1 MVAACVFAFG
11 CCLSDTAAAP
21 SCFEACSFIFFSLG
35 QSCIITYSVDTVP
48 VLGGEERDVLSQPEA
63 LFWTHCQETASLS
76 VFLGLCYEIIVG

>member
-11 CCLSDTAAAP
+11 CCLSGTAAAP

-48 VLGGEERDVLSQPEA
+48 VLGGGRKRCALSARSFILDTLPRNSQSVCILRA
-63 LFWTHCQETASLS
+63 LL
-76 VFLGLCYEIIVG
+76 